1 MSQSQQSEF
10 ASSQF
15 GGDYDNLSYLIPSNY
30 PATPSTSQQTFD
42 ASVPAFLRPDDPP
55 LLPHFERFE
64 RVGPDRKRLYFLYDR
79 MNHQEWVEWWLQ
91 PDYGSK
97 CKVAWHSNHL
107 SHVWD
112 HFTQVAHSNDGSPK
126 VMRKHCSAI
135 LETPYAAKKDANR
148 KDARH
153 GTTTMT
159 RHLRTSACKRADNTI
174 REPFSEAAWE
184 DNLLQ
189 FITINRLPFHLIE
202 HPTFRRIIS
211 QAHSAPSLPSIPSAD
226 TVRRRISARVEERQH
241 STLKLLPA
249 DAKISIALDCWTL
262 PFGQAFMAI
271 TGYFIDIDWSYR
283 EILAD
288 HNIQDRVFGI
298 TTDNASNNKTL
309 VDSLLQALS
318 SDIHVIRIPCL
329 AHVIQLSLNQLLD
342 RLKAV
347 PQNDTTETKWSDR
360 QSILAKANAQSENH
374 SISHTLNKS
383 QRREAF
389 VSLQPSEQALMP
401 LQDVKT
407 RWNSTFLMLR
417 RAKRLRDFL
426 GTFCT
431 DYNCEEMAL
440 NNDEWRQI
448 DYLLCLTK
456 PFYEDTLALSKT
468 RDVTA
473 HLVFQIYNML
483 FEHLEK
489 SIKQLQRK
497 HVPWKQQMLSS
508 LEAGRLKLDEFQF
521 FLTDDWT
528 KEWRDKYRASFQD
541 TLLPYQERQATSQGL
556 TVSSPGSRPSTA
568 LHNLLRPKKPK
579 AKPVGDEI
587 TQYLDGDVVDSEP
600 LPFWR
605 ENHSR
610 FPAIASLARDILTI
624 PATGAGGTIV

>member
-10 ASSQF
+10 TSSQF

-42 ASVPAFLRPDDPP
+42 VSIPAFLRPDDPP
-55 LLPHFERFE
+55 LLSQLERFE
-64 RVGPDRKRLYFLYDR
+64 RVGPNRKRLYFLYDR

-91 PDYGSK
+91 TDYGSK
-97 CKVAWHSNHL
+97 GKVAWHSNHL
-107 SHVWD
+107 SHIWE
-112 HFTQVAHSNDGSPK
+112 HFTQVAHSSDGSPK
-126 VMRKHCSAI
+126 VMCKHCSAI
-135 LETPYAAKKDANR
+135 LKHPYAAKKDANG

-159 RHLRTSACKRADNTI
+159 RHLRTSACKRAVSGDQQRGRLDKFIQSTENTI

-226 TVRRRISARVEERQH
+226 TVRRRLSARVKERQH
-241 STLKLLPA
+241 STLKLLLA
-249 DAKISIALDCWTL
+249 DAKISIALDCWTS

-283 EILAD
+283 E
-288 HNIQDRVFGI
+288 V
-298 TTDNASNNKTL
+298 
-309 VDSLLQALS
+309 LLGFKPLEGAHTGANLSGALS
-318 SDIHVIRIPCL
+318 SDIHIIRIPCL

-347 PQNDTTETKWSDR
+347 PQNDITETKWSDR
-360 QSILAKANAQSENH
+360 QSILAKANAQSKNR
-374 SISHTLNKS
+374 SISHTLNK
-383 QRREAF
+383 
-389 VSLQPSEQALMP
+389 PSEQALMP

-456 PFYEDTLALSKT
+456 PFYEYTLALSKT

-473 HLVFQIYNML
+473 YLVFQIYNML

-489 SIKQLQRK
+489 SIK
-497 HVPWKQQMLSS
+497 
-508 LEAGRLKLDEFQF
+508 
-521 FLTDDWT
+521 
-528 KEWRDKYRASFQD
+528 
-541 TLLPYQERQATSQGL
+541 
-556 TVSSPGSRPSTA
+556 
-568 LHNLLRPKKPK
+568 
-579 AKPVGDEI
+579 
-587 TQYLDGDVVDSEP
+587 
-600 LPFWR
+600 
-605 ENHSR
+605 
-610 FPAIASLARDILTI
+610 
-624 PATGAGGTIV
+624 